1 MLLTSVVLVLL
12 LLTADWWFPF
22 IIRAGTTTFWGLV
35 TLMAISLLVA
45 LFHNIYLL
53 LVPLL
58 FCVAVVVYAIAYNRF
73 VDGPRLAA
81 SQPNRIS
88 P

>member
-1 MLLTSVVLVLL
+1 MVLTLVVLVLL

-22 IIRAGTTTFWGLV
+22 IIGAGVTTFWGLV
-35 TLMAISLLVA
+35 TVMAISLLVG
-45 LFHNIYLL
+45 LFHNLYLL

-58 FCVAVVVYAIAYNRF
+58 FCATVAVYAIVYNRL

-81 SQPNRIS
+81 SLPNRIS